1 MGLVTGPSLDLT
13 TVDEAGNPWGFAK
26 TSMRQKALRLI
37 DQEQPLV
44 VVVSGRAGGGGAR
57 SGRKA
62 AGGAQRAAP
71 RQGEQQWKARNT
83 AREKARKKQLELQR
97 QAPCLSK
104 YDCVGSLFIK
114 EIRLASHDS
123 QLLRS
128 P

>member
-1 MGLVTGPSLDLT
+1 MGK
-13 TVDEAGNPWGFAK
+13 ERAK
-26 TSMRQKALRLI
+26 G
-37 DQEQPLV
+37 
-44 VVVSGRAGGGGAR
+44 GR
-57 SGRKA
+57 GRTE
-62 AGGAQRAAP
+62 GSP
-71 RQGEQQWKARNT
+71 KARGT
-83 AREKARKKQLELQR
+83 AMESKENSKGKARKKQLGLQR

>member
-1 MGLVTGPSLDLT
+1 MGK
-13 TVDEAGNPWGFAK
+13 ERAK
-26 TSMRQKALRLI
+26 G
-37 DQEQPLV
+37 
-44 VVVSGRAGGGGAR
+44 GR
-57 SGRKA
+57 GRTE
-62 AGGAQRAAP
+62 GSP
-71 RQGEQQWKARNT
+71 KARGT
-83 AREKARKKQLELQR
+83 AMESKESSKGKGKEKQLELQR

>member
-44 VVVSGRAGGGGAR
+44 VVVSGRAGGGQGA
-57 SGRKA
+57 
-62 AGGAQRAAP
+62 GAQRAAP